1 MKLQLITIKTI
12 IIRVNSIDYK
22 YVKPKY
28 LSPVNQLQLIEA
40 KVKGS
45 CMVWNIQGEQIT
57 YNQIKQYLYLGGV
70 FDKG

>member
-1 MKLQLITIKTI
+1 MKLQLINIKPI

-22 YVKPKY
+22 FIKPKY

-45 CMVWNIQGEQIT
+45 IMVWNIQNKQIT
-57 YNQIKQYLYLGGV
+57 YNQIKKLICQ
-70 FDKG
+70 K

>member
-1 MKLQLITIKTI
+1 MNIQLINIKPI

-22 YVKPKY
+22 FIKPKY

-45 CMVWNIQGEQIT
+45 CMVWNIQGKQIT
-57 YNQIKQYLYLGGV
+57 YNQIKQLI
-70 FDKG
+70 K